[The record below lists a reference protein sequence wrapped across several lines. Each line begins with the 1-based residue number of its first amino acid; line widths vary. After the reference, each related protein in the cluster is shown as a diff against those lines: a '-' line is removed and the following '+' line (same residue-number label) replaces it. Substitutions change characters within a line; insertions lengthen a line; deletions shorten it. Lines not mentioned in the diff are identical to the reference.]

1 MLILFFQIPKI
12 LVLFFYTRLH
22 ENELWHLEWYN
33 PKVDRIPPVDIPSLQ
48 HFVSMGFRRTFWCGV
63 VMLLPIPLESVSDT
77 ISNWFENY
85 KPHRAQISTSLKL
98 EKMSSNSWPQP
109 QVFWAYFLTP
119 AIFKDSKATSR
130 FPVSC
135 IRFEDFAVQPFTV
148 CSFHDERRSIYV
160 WQWRDFPW
168 PSAILCALW
177 RNCNLQL
184 QLWQLFYWLIN
195 LVINKW

>member
-1 MLILFFQIPKI
+1 VWSRHSFYWCAVSISICRRARTARLPFQREARAVSFGPTN
-12 LVLFFYTRLH
+12 YEECLH
-22 ENELWHLEWYN
+22 RSEWVSEWATHLHIGVPITN
-33 PKVDRIPPVDIPSLQ
+33 
-48 HFVSMGFRRTFWCGV
+48 FVSTLRVNHSFKNSKK
-63 VMLLPIPLESVSDT
+63 IA
-77 ISNWFENY
+77 SNV
-85 KPHRAQISTSLKL
+85 HRNLK
-98 EKMSSNSWPQP
+98 
-109 QVFWAYFLTP
+109 FWAYFLTP

-130 FPVSC
+130 FSVHSALMTKTDLTFPVSC